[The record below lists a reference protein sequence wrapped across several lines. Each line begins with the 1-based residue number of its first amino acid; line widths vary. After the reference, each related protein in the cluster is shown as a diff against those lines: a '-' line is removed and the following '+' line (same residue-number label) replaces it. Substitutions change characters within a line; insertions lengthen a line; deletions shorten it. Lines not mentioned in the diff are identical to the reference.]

1 MLTTTA
7 EKTRT
12 RARASRAIWA
22 ALPEI
27 QPPPKARII
36 RGLPLFGD
44 GDLGLRILAMEG
56 WLSRIGTV
64 SADSRM
70 SGAGGRV
77 ALRFEMA
84 ESIIDLIALTSLQ
97 SAGGLGFAAAN
108 CGGLVSSFARMD

>member
-12 RARASRAIWA
+12 RARASRAIWS

-36 RGLPLFGD
+36 RGLPLGE
-44 GDLGLRILAMEG
+44 GVLGLRILAMEG